1 MPRPAKDGPLTRW
14 CAERSPPWT
23 LQRLADALDL
33 SREAVRQLNERDRL
47 DRRTELALM
56 MLAELAA
63 EAA

>member
-14 CAERSPPWT
+14 CAAQSPPWT

-47 DRRTELALM
+47 DRRTELALER
-56 MLAELAA
+56 LAELAA